1 MTPTRCS
8 PIFASTYN
16 MIVNLSP
23 VLGTHGTPTTG
34 INFHTKIKAT
44 FVAIKMHEPNAQ
56 YCQCLSSE
64 RKKYFSLC
72 AVFDE
77 TVTARTAIFRP
88 KYASQMLLIGYH
100 FLR

>member
-1 MTPTRCS
+1 MRKS
-8 PIFASTYN
+8 
-16 MIVNLSP
+16 VN
-23 VLGTHGTPTTG
+23 
-34 INFHTKIKAT
+34 A
-44 FVAIKMHEPNAQ
+44 
-56 YCQCLSSE
+56 CQNK

-72 AVFDE
+72 TVFDE

>member
-34 INFHTKIKAT
+34 INFHIKIKAT
-44 FVAIKMHEPNAQ
+44 FVSMPVKIKEKNTLACAQSSMRPSQLALPSSGQNMHLK
-56 YCQCLSSE
+56 C
-64 RKKYFSLC
+64 F
-72 AVFDE
+72 
-77 TVTARTAIFRP
+77 
-88 KYASQMLLIGYH
+88 
-100 FLR
+100 